1 MRMLNMNVVED
12 IEFLEF
18 VMNSEMKLNLDKSIF
33 QSKKTVCDFC
43 NACSNILMDIGINV
57 DGDIVVVMD
66 WTLLQFCFYFF
77 ERWFWNVGDSFF

>member
-18 VMNSEMKLNLDKSIF
+18 VLNSEMKLDLDKSIF
-33 QSKKTVCDFC
+33 KSKKTVCEFC
-43 NACSNILMDIGINV
+43 SACSKILADIGINV

-66 WTLLQFCFYFF
+66 
-77 ERWFWNVGDSFF
+77 

>member
-1 MRMLNMNVVED
+1 MRMLNMNFDED

-33 QSKKTVCDFC
+33 KSKKTVCDFC
-43 NACSNILMDIGINV
+43 NACSNILADIGINV

-66 WTLLQFCFYFF
+66 WTLL
-77 ERWFWNVGDSFF
+77 

>member
-33 QSKKTVCDFC
+33 KSKKTVCEFC
-43 NACSNILMDIGINV
+43 NDCSKILR
-57 DGDIVVVMD
+57 
-66 WTLLQFCFYFF
+66 Y
-77 ERWFWNVGDSFF
+77 WN

>member
-33 QSKKTVCDFC
+33 KSKKTVCDFC
-43 NACSNILMDIGINV
+43 NDCSNILADIGINV
-57 DGDIVVVMD
+57 DGEIVVVMD
-66 WTLLQFCFYFF
+66 WTLLQF
-77 ERWFWNVGDSFF
+77 